1 MPSKIS
7 PKILYIS
14 SANPLK
20 GPGTIGMTNYLQLKS
35 SGFEVDML
43 TLYKVEGY
51 SDILYVYPKKRKPTL
66 LQRIRG
72 RYRRITNTSLP
83 TQPYFFFYKKEKY
96 PPVPIADVLKVI
108 TKDYDLVVVYF
119 IQGML
124 SFATIDAIY
133 EKLRHPVVFFIAPD
147 FSYMTGGCH
156 FPGDCQNYQTG
167 CGCCP
172 AINSQKKNDFTY
184 RNVTYRKK
192 VYEKIKPIVF
202 GNSYMESF
210 YKKSY
215 LLKDGRTVRGMVV
228 ANTELYKPLNK
239 NELRQKYHIGED
251 VKFIISFGCQQFD
264 DERKGM
270 KYLVKALCQ
279 WCQTLT
285 ENERKQILL
294 LAAGGLFE
302 EIQSKLPFSSIG
314 LGMIPIE
321 RLSEFYS
328 LADVFAC
335 PSVNDPGP
343 SMVLQSICC
352 GTPVVGFEMGAM
364 LDFVKD
370 KGTGYCAKLK
380 DCTDLMSGFEKYYRM
395 SVDERAEISSLCRKM
410 VLTQYTL
417 NEKINQWMELYNEY
431 K

>member
-1 MPSKIS
+1 MPNSK
-7 PKILYIS
+7 PRILYIS

-20 GPGTIGMTNYLQLKS
+20 GPGTIGMTHYRQLKS
-35 SGFEVDML
+35 AGFEVDML
-43 TLYKVEGY
+43 TFYKVEGHP
-51 SDILYVYPKKRKPTL
+51 DILYVYSKKRKPTL

-72 RYRRITNTSLP
+72 RYRRITNTTLP
-83 TQPYFFFYKKEKY
+83 GQPYFFFYKKEKY

-108 TKDYDLVVVYF
+108 TKDYDMLVVYF

-133 EKLRHPVVFFIAPD
+133 EKLRHPVTFFIAPD

-156 FPGDCQNYQTG
+156 FPGDCHNYQTG

-172 AINSQKKNDFTY
+172 AINSHKENDFTHW
-184 RNVTYRKK
+184 NAAYRKK

-202 GNSYMESF
+202 GNSYMQSF
-210 YKKSY
+210 YRQSY
-215 LLKDGRTVRGMVV
+215 LLKDGRTVRGKVV
-228 ANTELYKPLNK
+228 ANTELYRPLNK
-239 NELRQKYHIGED
+239 SELRQKYHIDED
-251 VKFIISFGCQQFD
+251 VKFIIAFGCQQFY

-270 KYLVKALCQ
+270 KYLIEALCQ

-285 ENERKQILL
+285 EHERNQILL
-294 LAAGGLFE
+294 LAAGSSFD
-302 EIQSKLPFSSIG
+302 EIQSELPFPSIG

-321 RLSEFYS
+321 QLPEFYS
-328 LADVFAC
+328 IADVFVC

-380 DCTDLMSGFEKYYRM
+380 NSKDLMKGIDKYYRM
-395 SVDERAEISSLCRKM
+395 SIEERITISSYCRDQ
-410 VLTQYTL
+410 VLSQYTSD
-417 NEKINQWMELYNEY
+417 EKLNQWMELYNKY